1 MPGINVPYYDNNYIQ
16 ARCISNEFTTDVTAG
31 NFEYDEIVKVD
42 GENVTISLEKA

>member
-1 MPGINVPYYDNNYIQ
+1 MIKNEVLAI
-16 ARCISNEFTTDVTAG
+16 EFTTDVAAG